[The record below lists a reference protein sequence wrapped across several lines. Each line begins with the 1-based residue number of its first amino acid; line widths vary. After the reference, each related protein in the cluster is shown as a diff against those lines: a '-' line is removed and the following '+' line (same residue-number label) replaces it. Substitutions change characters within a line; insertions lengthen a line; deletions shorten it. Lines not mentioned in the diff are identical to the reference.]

1 MYKSVLLNSP
11 STDKTLSL
19 SMSQTL
25 ALPGLGKKTV
35 VFPNKRHNYGK
46 LRAKLEEEFRK
57 LQSQHGTFE
66 LLPYCKAKLHFFS
79 SRGIHN
85 KKPTAKKKMLTVQ
98 QIAYGGNYP
107 LKPCQRIGCKH
118 FDQQFWRQQQSALR
132 SHIGYKL
139 KWRQLLL

>member
-1 MYKSVLLNSP
+1 MGGMSSLPYSPPTRAKGMWKALSRLKEFSLTATPLRSP
-11 STDKTLSL
+11 STSKF
-19 SMSQTL
+19 QEN
-25 ALPGLGKKTV
+25 P
-35 VFPNKRHNYGK
+35 
-46 LRAKLEEEFRK
+46 E

-139 KWRQLLL
+139 K

>member
-1 MYKSVLLNSP
+1 
-11 STDKTLSL
+11 
-19 SMSQTL
+19 MSQTL

-85 KKPTAKKKMLTVQ
+85 KKPTAKKKDANSPT
-98 QIAYGGNYP
+98 N
-107 LKPCQRIGCKH
+107 
-118 FDQQFWRQQQSALR
+118 SLR
-132 SHIGYKL
+132 RELPIETLPENWMQAFRPAVLETATISSPITHWI
-139 KWRQLLL
+139 